1 MIAEIPSGPLAFD
14 VFSDSSR
21 SVTSFSSRGIH
32 LGSRENLVDIVQMSC
47 HQVVEL

>member
-21 SVTSFSSRGIH
+21 SVNSSSEQRNS
-32 LGSRENLVDIVQMSC
+32 LGSRENLVDIVQKSC